1 MRHESD
7 GLERFF
13 YLVLRFRW
21 LVIMLGIAGIV
32 AAGSFLPTLSK
43 DTSAGAFID
52 PENPALRYREAVQE
66 QFGLRDPIV
75 IAVVND
81 GPEGV
86 YNPSTLRL
94 VTWLTEQVKTLNNVD
109 PERVMSLATESNVV
123 GTEMGMDVDE
133 FLDPQPSTQEQANIV
148 RHAVENFPLYLGSL
162 AARDGRATLVVV
174 ELLDEKQAKSTYDA
188 ILELITTAPK
198 GPGDELLVAGEG
210 AVAGYLS
217 SYIDRDAQRL
227 NPFAGL
233 IITLILFLAFRT
245 VRAAL
250 LPNVVILATVVIS
263 LGLMAASATPFY
275 VITNGL
281 IVCMIGIAVADSIH
295 IFSQYYEELQKSPTA
310 TQRDLVVRTMR
321 AMTRPVTLTTITTVA
336 GFLAL
341 YPTTDMPPIKA
352 FGLFGALAVAIAWL
366 YTLTLLPAAMSFL
379 KPRPSRSFAGSAGS
393 GRKSGSHRAMT
404 RIGAVVLNRP
414 RTVALLGLIVVVV
427 GAFGVTQVKVEDQRI
442 ENFKSS
448 EPLYQADKRIN
459 SSMDGTYNLDVVVE
473 TPEDEGLHEPA
484 RLRKIEALQQFL
496 ESQPHVNGST
506 SVVDY
511 VKQMNRAVNENQIA
525 QYAIPDDNLLIAQ
538 LFLLYSTSG
547 DPTDFE
553 DKIDSSHRRAL
564 VRAYLDTNAFANN
577 RHLVP
582 VVEKYLAEQF
592 NEPGM
597 TATLTGRVNVDYHW
611 INGVAQSHAGS
622 VIVSVLAVLL
632 MASLLFRSLAA
643 GVLAVIPVAMS
654 ILLIYMVMGF
664 FGIWLGVGTSM
675 FAAIAIGLG
684 VDCAIH
690 ALERIRELGRQH
702 DGRRLAEVLLDLYP
716 TTGRALF
723 FNLAAVAL
731 GFGVL
736 CFSDVPPLIRFGG
749 LVALAVSTSFIAS
762 VTLLPALVLLFKPAS
777 IVGPVGA
784 SNAKP
789 GPAITVATLVFVAVG
804 AITPYGIGEVQ
815 AGELPEG
822 IAVMRSVAER
832 NEGDQVTR
840 NMRLELTDRSGKTR
854 TQEVRAF
861 RRYFGDEKRTI
872 LFYTAPANVRGT
884 GFLTYDY
891 GESAKEDDQW
901 LYLPALRKVR
911 RIPAS
916 NRGDY
921 FLGTDFTY
929 EEIKSE
935 NKVGLQDY
943 NFQTLSKE
951 VVDGVECYVVE
962 GTAADADIAKEL
974 GYSRAVWRID
984 PATWIS
990 RKSDFWDT
998 NGNHLKTIENLKIEN
1013 ISDVWTVLQV
1023 RATNHKSGHSTL
1035 LTSSDVDYNSSVA
1048 ERTFE
1053 QRSLVRGL

>member
-1 MRHESD
+1 MRNETD
-7 GLERFF
+7 GLGRFF
-13 YLVLRFRW
+13 YLIVRFRW
-21 LVIMLGIAGIV
+21 LVILLGVGGIV
-32 AAGSFLPTLSK
+32 AAGAFLPTLSK

-66 QFGLRDPIV
+66 QFGLHDPIV

-81 GPEGV
+81 GQNGV
-86 YNPSTLRL
+86 FNPSSLRL
-94 VTWLTEQVKTLNNVD
+94 VSWLTAQVKTLNNVD

-123 GTEMGMDVDE
+123 GTELGMAVDE
-133 FLDPQPSTQEQANIV
+133 FLDPQPSTQEQASAV
-148 RHAVENFPLYLGSL
+148 RQAVENFPLYQGSL
-162 AARDGRATLVVV
+162 VARDGRATLVVV

-188 ILELITTAPK
+188 ILELIATAPK
-198 GPGDELLVAGEG
+198 GSGDELLVAGEG

-233 IITLILFLAFRT
+233 IITLILLLAFRT

-250 LPNVVILATVVIS
+250 LPNVVILATVIIT

-295 IFSQYYEELQKSPTA
+295 IFSQYYEEQHKAPTA
-310 TQRDLVVRTMR
+310 TQRELVVRTMC

-352 FGLFGALAVAIAWL
+352 FGLFGALAVAVAWL
-366 YTLTLLPAAMSFL
+366 YTITLLPAALSFL
-379 KPRPSRSFAGSAGS
+379 KPRASKSFADAVGS
-393 GRKSGSHRAMT
+393 GAKSVSHRAMA
-404 RIGAVVLNRP
+404 RFGAVVLGSP
-414 RTVALLGLIVVVV
+414 RTVTVIGLMVVVL
-427 GAFGVTQVKVEDQRI
+427 GAFGVTWVKVEDQRI

-459 SSMDGTYNLDVVVE
+459 SVMDGTYTLDVVVS
-473 TPEDEGLHEPA
+473 TPEDEGLHDPA
-484 RLRKIEALQQFL
+484 RLRKIEALQRFL
-496 ESQPHVNGST
+496 QSQPHVNGST

-511 VKQMNRAVNENQIA
+511 VKQMNRAVNENQIDH
-525 QYAIPDDNLLIAQ
+525 YAIPDDKQLIAQ

-553 DKIDSSHRRAL
+553 EEIDSSHRRAL

-592 NEPGM
+592 NEPGL

-654 ILLIYMVMGF
+654 ILLIYTVMGF

-684 VDCAIH
+684 VDFAIH
-690 ALERIRELGRQH
+690 ALERLRELGQQR
-702 DGRRLAEVLLDLYP
+702 DGRSLADALADLYP

-736 CFSDVPPLIRFGG
+736 CFSDVPPLIRFGE

-762 VTLLPALVLLFKPAS
+762 VTLLPALVLLFKPAA
-777 IVGPVGA
+777 IVAPVVVLGD
-784 SNAKP
+784 KR
-789 GPAITVATLVFVAVG
+789 GPAVTAAIFAFVAVG
-804 AITPYGIGEVQ
+804 ALGLWGVEEVQ

-822 IAVMRSVAER
+822 IAIMRSVAER
-832 NEGDQVTR
+832 NEGNQVTR
-840 NMRLELTDRSGKTR
+840 NMRLELTDRSGQTR
-854 TQEVRAF
+854 TQEIKAF
-861 RRYFGDEKRTI
+861 RRYFAEEKRTI

-891 GESAKEDDQW
+891 AENAGEDDQW

-943 NFQTLSKE
+943 SFRTLSQE
-951 VVDGVECYVVE
+951 MVDGVECYVVE
-962 GTAADADIAKEL
+962 GTVVNAEIAKEL
-974 GYSRAVWRID
+974 GYSKAVWRID
-984 PATWIS
+984 PAMWIS
-990 RKSDFWDT
+990 RKSDYWDT
-998 NGNHLKTIENLKIEN
+998 NDNHLKTIENLKIEKV
-1013 ISDVWTVLQV
+1013 SDVWTVLQV

-1035 LTSSDVDYNSSVA
+1035 LTSSDVDYNSAVA